1 MAFSPDDVIEK
12 LVTLLLPIWG
22 PFYALYYLLRLFWRE
37 VIRRQED

>member
-1 MAFSPDDVIEK
+1 MAFNPDDVIEK
-12 LVTLLLPIWG
+12 WVIRLLPVWG